1 LLAINDAIENLPDPS
16 PDAVAACLLVEMN
29 YETLRSATTQEAL
42 SGIERAL
49 RILLPQL
56 AGNIA
61 ADVADLLDN
70 PDAPITERM
79 AWIG

>member
-1 LLAINDAIENLPDPS
+1 
-16 PDAVAACLLVEMN
+16 MN

-56 AGNIA
+56 TGNIA

>member
-1 LLAINDAIENLPDPS
+1 MQLKTFPTRRRTP
-16 PDAVAACLLVEMN
+16 LVEVN

-56 AGNIA
+56 TGNIA

-70 PDAPITERM
+70 PDAPTTERM